1 MKRWTGLAKLC
12 RIYRIGRTSLRHP
25 QDTKDII
32 FVCVLTIVS
41 ELFIT
46 IIIIIFVISSESQAL
61 PSACLCCD
69 SQLLVRDPALCR
81 THQPKISSHS
91 STRSFP
97 ASLLSSTNHQRR
109 FRLKFILGSS
119 CLFCIPATKL
129 LVLGLYQQML
139 QQCPTPRHTSK
150 QVIHPWSRCKPRSRR
165 PRCRPRY
172 KRRPR

>member
-1 MKRWTGLAKLC
+1 MAGSRRICRIHTVGKIERVGKIGRIGRVGKIGRIGKIKKDLQDSHGWKDWNSWKDWKGMKRWTGLAKLC

-97 ASLLSSTNHQRR
+97 ASLLSLNQSPKKVS
-109 FRLKFILGSS
+109 FKIYFG
-119 CLFCIPATKL
+119 
-129 LVLGLYQQML
+129 
-139 QQCPTPRHTSK
+139 
-150 QVIHPWSRCKPRSRR
+150 
-165 PRCRPRY
+165 
-172 KRRPR
+172 

>member
-1 MKRWTGLAKLC
+1 M
-12 RIYRIGRTSLRHP
+12 
-25 QDTKDII
+25 
-32 FVCVLTIVS
+32 
-41 ELFIT
+41 
-46 IIIIIFVISSESQAL
+46 

-129 LVLGLYQQML
+129 LVLGLYQQTL

-150 QVIHPWSRCKPRSRR
+150 SSILGPDASHVQEDPHASHVQEGPDESK
-165 PRCRPRY
+165 PRY
-172 KRRPR
+172 KKAQLQVTLQDDPQARRNYLMNHSLSCFCFIFTPKAFINSFA

>member
-129 LVLGLYQQML
+129 LVLGLYQQTL

-150 QVIHPWSRCKPRSRR
+150 SSILGPDASHVQEDPHASHVTRR
-165 PRCRPRY
+165 PR
-172 KRRPR
+172 